1 MKTQVQEDCLQLS
14 GDLDFSTVAT
24 LLPEGAAL
32 IRRAAVFTVD
42 LTQVTTSNSA
52 ALALLLAWLRVARQH
67 SHRLHFKGMPQ
78 QLCDMATLYGV
89 KFLLEEEK
97 NNG

>member
-1 MKTQVQEDCLQLS
+1 MKTQIQENCLQLS
-14 GDLDFSTVAT
+14 GDLDFSTVST
-24 LLPEGAAL
+24 LLAEGEAL
-32 IRRAAVFTVD
+32 IRSAAVSAVD
-42 LTQVTTSNSA
+42 LTQVTASNSA
-52 ALALLLAWLRVARQH
+52 ALALLLAWLRVAKQH

-78 QLCDMATLYGV
+78 QLCDMASLYGV